1 MKIGNVMLHINR
13 PKYHKNN
20 RLKYHKNED
29 TLFESPLKKLF
40 INKNLCVKIRLPL
53 SNNLSI

>member
-1 MKIGNVMLHINR
+1 MLHINR